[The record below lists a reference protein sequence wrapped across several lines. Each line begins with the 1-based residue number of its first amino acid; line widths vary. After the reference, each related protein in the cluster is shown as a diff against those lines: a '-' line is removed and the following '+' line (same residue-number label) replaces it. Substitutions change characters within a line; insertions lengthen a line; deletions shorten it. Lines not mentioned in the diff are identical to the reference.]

1 MTALLTNGGYS
12 PNLVQAY
19 ASRMLRLLQEIE
31 SGREFLDANVGM
43 LKTMIGS
50 TASLVEQLRA
60 QDANAVLDPEG
71 KVSELLSQAAESARR
86 SREVIQA
93 RHAAAQQNKKLTSE
107 LDQAFAQFSDV
118 AAEIHNTIE
127 DMREWVETHDAL
139 LEQPSGRPMK
149 SAAELFSRL
158 GIGNAA

>member
-1 MTALLTNGGYS
+1 MMALLINGGYS

-19 ASRMLRLLQEIE
+19 ASRVLRLLQEVE
-31 SGREFLDANVGM
+31 SGREFLDDNVGM
-43 LKTMIGS
+43 LKVMVGS
-50 TASLVEQLRA
+50 TSALAEQLRA
-60 QDANAVLDPEG
+60 QDGSAVLDPDG
-71 KVSELLSQAAESARR
+71 KVSELLIQAAESAKR
-86 SREVIQA
+86 SREAIQG
-93 RHAAAQQNKKLTSE
+93 RHAVAKRNKKLTPE
-107 LDQAFAQFSDV
+107 LDEAFAQFADV

-158 GIGNAA
+158 GIRNAA

>member
-1 MTALLTNGGYS
+1 MMALLINGGYS

-43 LKTMIGS
+43 LRAMVGS
-50 TASLVEQLRA
+50 TTSLVEQLRA
-60 QDANAVLDPEG
+60 QDGDAVLDPEG
-71 KVSELLSQAAESARR
+71 KVSELLGQAAESAKR

-93 RHAAAQQNKKLTSE
+93 RHANAKQTKKLSSE
-107 LDQAFAQFSDV
+107 LDQAFAQFADV
-118 AAEIHNTIE
+118 ATEIHNTIE

-158 GIGNAA
+158 GIRNAA